1 MEGAVVTTFS
11 HSRIEAFETC
21 PKKYE
26 FAYLLKAPKAP
37 AGIEAFLGNRV
48 HEALEWLYGEVRSC
62 RVPDAEELVARYEQ
76 LWAGEWADD
85 MRITREGRTAD
96 DYRAMGERALRA
108 YHLRYAPFDQDTTVG
123 LEARV
128 RLSLDEDHDIVGY
141 VDRIARVAD
150 GVWEIHDYKTGA
162 SPATQ
167 DKADADRQ
175 LALYEM
181 ALREMYPDARAVTLV
196 WHYVATDLEVRSTRT
211 PEQLAE
217 LKERVLGKIREIEAQ
232 SSFPARTSALCDW
245 CDYKA
250 LCPAWKHPF
259 QTSAMPETERALED
273 GVVLVDQY
281 LQVSQELSA
290 LKARQDD
297 LRDRI
302 AARATADGLDR
313 IFGSSGSIKVYRY
326 PSISCP
332 DSKDPRREA
341 FETEVRA
348 LGLWDQLSSL
358 SGYQL
363 SRAVQAG
370 TVDPEQIG
378 RLEPYLSR
386 GEGIKLYPTIQRDRD

>member
-48 HEALEWLYGEVRSC
+48 HGALEWLYGEVRSC
-62 RVPDAEELVARYEQ
+62 RVPDADELVARYEQ
-76 LWAGEWADD
+76 LWADERCDD
-85 MRITREGRTAD
+85 VRITRAGRTAA
-96 DYRAMGERALRA
+96 DYEAIGEKALRA
-108 YHLRYAPFDQDTTVG
+108 YHERYAPFDQDTTVG

-128 RLSLDEDHDIVGY
+128 CLQLDEDHDIVGY

-162 SPATQ
+162 TPATQ

-175 LALYEM
+175 LALYEI
-181 ALREMYPDARAVTLV
+181 ALREMYPDVREVSLV
-196 WHYVATDLEVRSTRT
+196 WHFVATDLEVRSSRT
-211 PEQLAE
+211 PEQLDE
-217 LKERVLGKIREIEAQ
+217 LRSRVLAKIREIEAQ

-245 CDYKA
+245 CDYKPV
-250 LCPAWKHPF
+250 CPAWKHLF
-259 QTSAMPETERALED
+259 QTSTLSEEERVLED
-273 GVVLVDQY
+273 GVVLVDEY
-281 LQVSQELSA
+281 LKVTEELSA

-302 AARATADGLDR
+302 AARAAADGIDR
-313 IFGSSGSIKVYRY
+313 VFGTAGSIKVYRF

-332 DSKDPRREA
+332 DSKDPRRDA
-341 FETEVRA
+341 FEAEVRA
-348 LGLWDQLSSL
+348 LGLWDRFSSL

-363 SRAVQAG
+363 SKAVAAG
-370 TVDPEQIG
+370 AVGPEQIE
-378 RLEPYLSR
+378 RLEPFLSR
-386 GEGIKLYPTIQRDRD
+386 GEGVKLYPTVQRG